1 MCFYFS
7 NSRRALD
14 LVNRYEF
21 ASGRIETFCE
31 VQEAQYKITAFTH
44 PACPVITA
52 NDGDNGNGGIGTA
65 KWGLIPAWKKT
76 VEDAEKSRKTC
87 LNARAETVFELPSFR
102 SPVLSKRC
110 LIPATGYFEFHHRD
124 KKAIPYYIFLKDEE
138 IFSFGGLYEQWRNP
152 AANETERTFAILTVP
167 ANRLCAGIH
176 NGGKNPF
183 RMPLIIRRDD
193 ESRWI
198 DRSLK
203 KPEIARFFQSF
214 DANGMDAYPI
224 SGDFLKKNPGDASII
239 CQFPY
244 EPLHRANHQG

>member
-7 NSRRALD
+7 NSRRALE
-14 LVNRYEF
+14 LANRYEF
-21 ASGRIETFCE
+21 ASGLIEPFFE

-102 SPVLSKRC
+102 SSVLSKRC

-152 AANETERTFAILTVP
+152 ATNETERTFAILTVP

-198 DRSLK
+198 DGSLK
-203 KPEIARFFQSF
+203 KPEIARFLQPF
-214 DANGMDAYPI
+214 DTNRMDAYPV
-224 SGDFLKKNPGDASII
+224 SGDFLKRSPGDASII
-239 CQFPY
+239 
-244 EPLHRANHQG
+244 EPAEHHPVLHLHPR